1 MGELYRIDELRALE
15 ARAKAG
21 LAQGTLMRRAGE
33 ESAGWIE
40 TWLRGCGSGGARS
53 VLVLCGPGDNGGDGF
68 VCARALRERGF
79 DCTCWAPLAS
89 QSTDSV
95 AARSSWIALGG
106 TVATELPSLDPFD
119 LVVDAL
125 FGIGAQRPLAEPM
138 LSALREAGESA
149 AAIVA
154 LDTPSGLN
162 ADTGAWIG
170 GVHGAHALHTL
181 TFLAD
186 KPGLHT
192 ADGAD
197 ASGEVHVFALGVED
211 APAVAGA
218 GHLNGPAQFASI
230 TGARRRNS
238 NKGDFGVVCVVGGAR
253 GMVGAAILAGR
264 AALRL
269 GAGRVYVEAIG
280 APAFEV
286 DLAQP
291 ELMFRNQSSVALP
304 HVLVIGCGMGTDDP
318 ARARLARAFE
328 EHSGRAVLDADALNC
343 IAADK
348 TLRTRLRQRDAF
360 TLLTPHPGEA
370 ARLLGSSGADVQRDR
385 MGAAGALA
393 RELNAMVL
401 LKGAG
406 TVLAEPKGRYWIN
419 VTGTPALASAGTGDV
434 LAGMAGALLAQH
446 EDAVAA
452 VCAAVWAH
460 GRAAQDLGGEFG
472 LVASDIPA
480 AAAAALNALVQ
491 PGRS

>member
-33 ESAGWIE
+33 DAASWIE

-68 VCARALRERGF
+68 VCASALRARGF

-89 QSTDSV
+89 QSADSV
-95 AARSSWIALGG
+95 AARNSWVAQGG
-106 TVATELPSLDPFD
+106 AVCAELPHLDPFD
-119 LVVDAL
+119 VVVDAL
-125 FGIGAQRPLAEPM
+125 LGIGAQRPLSEPM
-138 LSALREAGESA
+138 LAALRKAGESA
-149 AAIVA
+149 AALVA
-154 LDTPSGLN
+154 LDVPSGLN
-162 ADTGAWIG
+162 ADTGTWIG
-170 GVHGAHALHTL
+170 GIPGASARHTL

-192 ADGAD
+192 ADGVD

-211 APAVAGA
+211 AAAVAGA
-218 GHLNGPAQFASI
+218 GRLNGPTQFASI

-280 APAFEV
+280 APALEF
-286 DLAQP
+286 DLEQP
-291 ELMFRNQSSVALP
+291 ELMFRDESSVAPP
-304 HVLVIGCGMGTDDP
+304 HVLVIGCGMGTDDG

-328 EHSGRAVLDADALNC
+328 DHRGRMVLDADALNC
-343 IAADK
+343 VAADK
-348 TLRTRLRQRDAF
+348 ALRTRLRQRDAF

-370 ARLLGSSGADVQRDR
+370 GRLLGSSGADVQRDR
-385 MGAAGALA
+385 IGATGALA
-393 RELNAMVL
+393 RELNAMIL

-452 VCAAVWAH
+452 VCAAAWAH
-460 GRAAQDLGGEFG
+460 GRAANDVDGDIG
-472 LVASDIPA
+472 LVASEIAA
-480 AAAAALNALVQ
+480 AAAAALNALVH
-491 PGRS
+491 PGRP